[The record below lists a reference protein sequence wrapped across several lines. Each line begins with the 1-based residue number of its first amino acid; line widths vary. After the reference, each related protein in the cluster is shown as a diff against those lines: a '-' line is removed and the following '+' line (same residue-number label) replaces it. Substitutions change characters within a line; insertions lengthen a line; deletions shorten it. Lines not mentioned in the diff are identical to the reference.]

1 MRQYG
6 SDVRAGAG
14 TPAHRPGGV
23 AYDRHWARDL
33 HTSVRCSVALCGLLL
48 LIDWGT
54 GNLTWARG
62 ALWCALGALLFLV
75 LCPPRVCAGEGWLA
89 TRSLLRRRRVRTDL
103 LVSVRVTDGVSRRL
117 VLWDAFGAR
126 LEIDPRVLVD
136 NPALWYRFEE
146 DARTS
151 AASGRLRCGAGA
163 LRRLAEEVDRETA
176 LTVFRVSGLRP

>member
-6 SDVRAGAG
+6 NDVRPGTG
-14 TPAHRPGGV
+14 TPAHRPGRV
-23 AYDRHWARDL
+23 AHDRHWARDL
-33 HTSVRCSVALCGLLL
+33 HTSVCSSVALCGLLL
-48 LIDWGT
+48 LFDWGT

-62 ALWCALGALLFLV
+62 ALWCTLGALLFLV

-89 TRSLLRRRRVRTDL
+89 TRSLLRRRGVRTDL

-117 VLWDAFGAR
+117 VLRDAFGGR

-136 NPALWYRFEE
+136 NPGLWYRFEE

-151 AASGRLRCGAGA
+151 AASGRLRCGASA
-163 LRRLAEEVDRETA
+163 LRDLAGQVDRETA
-176 LTVFRVSGLRP
+176 LTVFRISGLGP

>member
-6 SDVRAGAG
+6 NDVRPGAG
-14 TPAHRPGGV
+14 TPAHRPGRV
-23 AYDRHWARDL
+23 AHDRHWARDL
-33 HTSVRCSVALCGLLL
+33 HTSVCSSVALCGLLL
-48 LIDWGT
+48 LFDWGT

-62 ALWCALGALLFLV
+62 ALWCTLGALLFLV

-89 TRSLLRRRRVRTDL
+89 TRSLLRRRGVRTDL

-117 VLWDAFGAR
+117 VLRDAFGGR

-136 NPALWYRFEE
+136 NPGLWYRFEE

-151 AASGRLRCGAGA
+151 AASGRLRCGASA
-163 LRRLAEEVDRETA
+163 LRDLAGQVDRETA
-176 LTVFRVSGLRP
+176 LTVFRISGLGP